1 MMKNTNAEKASL
13 QERKFSVLIA
23 EDDPLARRMLEKR
36 LKDWGYTVFKAEE
49 GKKALEIL
57 KRPEVRMAILDWMM
71 PGLEGP
77 EICSK
82 LRQSKKPKYTYVIL
96 LTARD
101 TSFDIIQGLEAGA
114 DDYMTK
120 PINFMELRARL
131 KTAHRI
137 LELEDHLLKTQ
148 KKLLKLATLDSLTGA
163 WNRRTIF
170 SFIREELERYR
181 RENKPLGLLM
191 IDLDNFKAINDTYG
205 HQAGDAVLKNM
216 VKMLKKNLRPYDRIG
231 RYGGDGLLILL
242 PSSDLFNTGLIASRL
257 LEHIR
262 KNKINFRHKATLSAT
277 LSIGGTSTDSLAQ
290 PSLEKLIQT
299 ADRALY
305 LAKKLGRD
313 RVILFGD
320 SVKEEA
326 KEKKHARKE
335 KP

>member
-1 MMKNTNAEKASL
+1 MESKIKTTKTREP
-13 QERKFSVLIA
+13 FSILIA

-36 LKDWGYTVFKAEE
+36 LKDWGYNVLKAEE
-49 GKKALEIL
+49 GKKALAL
-57 KRPEVRMAILDWMM
+57 LRHPEVRIAILDWMM

-120 PINFMELRARL
+120 PINFLELKARL

-137 LELEDHLLKTQ
+137 LELEDHLIKTQ
-148 KKLLKLATLDSLTGA
+148 KKLLKLATVDSLTGA

-170 SFIREELERYR
+170 GFLREELERFR

-191 IDLDNFKAINDTYG
+191 VDLDNFKTINDTYG
-205 HQAGDAVLKNM
+205 HQAGDAVLKNI
-216 VKMLKKNLRPYDRIG
+216 VKLLKKNLRPYDKTG
-231 RYGGDGLLILL
+231 RYGGDELIILL
-242 PSSDLFNTGLIASRL
+242 PNCDIFNTGIIASRL

-262 KNKINFRHKATLSAT
+262 RNKINFRHKATLSAT

-290 PSLEKLIQT
+290 PNIEKLIRT

-313 RVILFGD
+313 RVTLFGD
-320 SVKEEA
+320 SVKEGA

-335 KP
+335 KR